1 MRLYKLIGLEI
12 LQLEKEYKETL
23 AKIAEYE
30 KILSSRKNMDA
41 VIKKKTCTIS
51 KPNMRLQEE
60 LLLRMA
66 GKQFMRRC
74 SCRIRGHLCHGPF
87 WLL

>member
-41 VIKKKTCTIS
+41 VIKKRLVQYQSRICDS
-51 KPNMRLQEE
+51 KKN
-60 LLLRMA
+60 
-66 GKQFMRRC
+66 
-74 SCRIRGHLCHGPF
+74 SY
-87 WLL
+87 